1 VRTDYDARVP
11 GAATFSQV
19 YYAWAELLLLQK
31 RHWKG
36 PVYSEGP
43 RHFFYAGITDGN
55 YAQDGQYN
63 FIEEPWIVDFD
74 LLRIHPKECNFGM
87 GNLSMFSPAVTLE
100 QRRFYMPNASTEKER
115 DDLIDLFMTATVAFG
130 HAPFLILDYC
140 FDPVKPFGPAYGPK
154 AKVDMKKGLPIAVK
168 SYAMVQPI
176 AARFTQVDV
185 KTIAYFGQDGKW
197 QTSSEAIASGD
208 VARNQ
213 IFVEYE
219 DGTCV
224 VANGNRKERLKAVVN
239 GVACDLPPR
248 AYKAWTADGKVRV
261 EISDDGKGG
270 RSYFSDCPEFTFRDG
285 KLTKKR

>member
-1 VRTDYDARVP
+1 M
-11 GAATFSQV
+11 
-19 YYAWAELLLLQK
+19 LLQK
-31 RHWKG
+31 KYWEG
-36 PVYSEGP
+36 PVYSEGG
-43 RHFFYAGITDGN
+43 RHFFFSGLTDGN
-55 YAQDGQYN
+55 YGQDRGYN
-63 FIEEPWIVDFD
+63 FTKEPWIVDFD
-74 LLRIHPKECNFGM
+74 LLRIHPKECNVGM
-87 GNLSMFSPAVTLE
+87 GTLSMFSPGVTPE
-100 QRRFYMPNASTEKER
+100 QIRFYMPNASNDKER
-115 DDLIDLFMTATVAFG
+115 DELIDHFLTATVAFG

-140 FDPVKPFGPAYGPK
+140 FDPLKPFGLAYGPR
-154 AKVDMKKGLPIAVK
+154 AKVDLEKGLPIAVK

-176 AARFTQVDV
+176 AARYTQVDV

-197 QTSSEAIASGD
+197 QTSSEAIASGG

-270 RSYFSDCPEFTFRDG
+270 RSYFSDCPEFTYRDG